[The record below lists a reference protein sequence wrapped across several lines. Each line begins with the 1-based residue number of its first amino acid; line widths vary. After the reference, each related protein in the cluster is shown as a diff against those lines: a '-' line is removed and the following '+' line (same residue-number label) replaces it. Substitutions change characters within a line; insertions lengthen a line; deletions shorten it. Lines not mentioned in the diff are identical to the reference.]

1 MSIPSPSP
9 VTDLLDAFR
18 RTKVMFAAVALGVFD
33 ALGGGPLNAPALAER
48 LDANPDGLE
57 RLLDACVGLEFL
69 KKENSIYSNLPVAE
83 AYLRR
88 GSPQTLTGY
97 ILYSNYALYGLWGR
111 LEDAVHEGSHR
122 WTQVFRVEGPIFDHF
137 FRTEEN
143 KREFLRGMHGF
154 GLMSSPPVV
163 AAFDLSRFRRLVD
176 LGGATGHLASAACE
190 LYPQMQA
197 AIFDLSP
204 AIEFTREFMAGSPLL
219 GRLELIPGDFFRDP
233 LPEGDLYALGRI
245 LHDWSEEKICKLL
258 AKIYAKLPSGGGLL
272 IAEKLLN
279 EQKTGPLP
287 ALLQSLNM
295 LVCTEGKERTLEE
308 YAALLRAAGFA
319 EVEGRMTG
327 AAVDAV
333 LALKA

>member
-1 MSIPSPSP
+1 MNNPSPAP
-9 VTDLLDAFR
+9 VTDLLEAFR

-33 ALGGGPLNAPALAER
+33 VLGEGPAAVPALAEK

-57 RLLDACVGLEFL
+57 RLLDACVGLQFL
-69 KKENSIYSNLPVAE
+69 QKENSVYSNLPVADT
-83 AYLRR
+83 YLRR
-88 GSPQTLTGY
+88 GSPQSLTGY

-111 LEDAVHEGSHR
+111 LEDAVHEGTHR

-163 AAFDLSRFRRLVD
+163 AAFDLSRFRHLVD
-176 LGGATGHLASAACE
+176 LGGATGHLASAACKR
-190 LYPQMQA
+190 YPQMQA
-197 AIFDLSP
+197 TVFDLGP
-204 AIEFTREFMAGSPLL
+204 AITFTREFMAGSPLL
-219 GRLELIPGDFFRDP
+219 ERLQLVPGDFFRDP
-233 LPEGDLYALGRI
+233 LPDGDLFALGRI
-245 LHDWSEEKICKLL
+245 LHDWSEEKVSKLL

-279 EQKTGPLP
+279 EQKTGPLS

-295 LVCTEGKERTLEE
+295 LVCTEGKERTVAE
-308 YAALLRAAGFA
+308 YTTLLRAAGFT

-333 LALKA
+333 LAIKA